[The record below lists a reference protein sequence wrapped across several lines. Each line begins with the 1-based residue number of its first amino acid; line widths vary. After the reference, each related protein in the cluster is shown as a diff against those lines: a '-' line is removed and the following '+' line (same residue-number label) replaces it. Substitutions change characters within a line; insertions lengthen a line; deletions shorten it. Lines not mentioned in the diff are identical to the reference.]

1 LEHVLLEVL
10 SEKSNTFE
18 VHQLY
23 FEREEVVGHRN
34 EEALFEVELVFHNP
48 LRAQTPWL
56 DAQPDE
62 DVVEI
67 RKVDQLVDPD
77 ENFTPCVP
85 VCTIHL
91 GNDRWNRFYD
101 RALLNLVR
109 KGL

>member
-1 LEHVLLEVL
+1 MLFEVL
-10 SEKSNTFE
+10 SKEAYTFQ
-18 VHQLY
+18 VNQLD

-34 EEALFEVELVFHNP
+34 EEALFEVELVFHNS

-67 RKVDQLVDPD
+67 REVDQLVDPD

-91 GNDRWNRFYD
+91 GNDRRDRFYD